1 MLDLTGSLGIPT
13 VLRRSASSR
22 QAGETGIVS
31 SAELALT
38 SSGGGPAFRHSAMS
52 SGSRSDHAGHD
63 HDGHDHSDHDNHA
76 GHDDHAGHDHDDHD
90 GHDHGDHAGHDHG
103 DHAGHDHDDH
113 AGHDHGDH
121 AGHDHDDHAGH
132 DHGDHAGHDHDDHAG
147 HDHGDHAG
155 HDHGDHAGH
164 DHDDHAGHDHD
175 DHDDRDH
182 DDHAGHDHDDHDH
195 DDHAGHDHDD
205 HGHGHHG
212 HAHDLRGASRRSLI
226 VALTLI
232 TTYMFAEVV
241 GGILSGSLAL
251 IADAGHMLTDA
262 AAIVMALVAMWI
274 ADKAASAERTFGYQR
289 AEVLAALINAAG
301 LWLIA
306 GWIVFEAYHRA
317 FREEVHV
324 DGWPVLIVGTG
335 GLLINIAAAW
345 VLHRS
350 SQHSMNVEGA
360 FQHVI
365 ADLMGSVG
373 VIISAILILTFEW
386 ALADPVLSVAIAVLI
401 LFGSRHLMYTVFNV
415 LLEGTPGHIDVY
427 RLCKELEDVEGVT
440 LIHDVHVWTIT
451 SGNEAFSAHILIDP
465 AYTGDVG
472 QMQTTMQDLVHNE
485 FGIKHVTIQLERTA
499 AACTEDHHVDH
510 LIAESGQAEKLL

>member
-1 MLDLTGSLGIPT
+1 
-13 VLRRSASSR
+13 
-22 QAGETGIVS
+22 
-31 SAELALT
+31 
-38 SSGGGPAFRHSAMS
+38 MS
-52 SGSRSDHAGHD
+52 SGSRR
-63 HDGHDHSDHDNHA
+63 
-76 GHDDHAGHDHDDHD
+76 DHAGHDHDDHE
-90 GHDHGDHAGHDHG
+90 GHDHGGHEGHDHGGHEGHDHDDHDDHDHGGHEGHDHG

-121 AGHDHDDHAGH
+121 EGHDHGGHEGHDHDDHQ
-132 DHGDHAGHDHDDHAG
+132 GHDHDDHQ
-147 HDHGDHAG
+147 
-155 HDHGDHAGH
+155 GH
-164 DHDDHAGHDHD
+164 DHDDHQGHDHD
-175 DHDDRDH
+175 DHQ
-182 DDHAGHDHDDHDH
+182 
-195 DDHAGHDHDD
+195 
-205 HGHGHHG
+205 GHGHHD

-226 VALTLI
+226 IALTLI

-262 AAIVMALVAMWI
+262 AAIMMALIAMWI

-289 AEVLAALINAAG
+289 TEVLAALINTVA

-306 GWIVFEAYHRA
+306 GWIVFEAYHRT
-317 FREEVHV
+317 FQEDVHV
-324 DGWPVLIVGTG
+324 EGLPVLIVGTG

-365 ADLMGSVG
+365 ADLLGSVG
-373 VIISAILILTFEW
+373 VIISAILILAFEW
-386 ALADPVLSVAIAVLI
+386 TLADPILSVVIAVLI
-401 LFGSRHLMYTVFNV
+401 LLGSRHLMYTVFNV

-427 RLCKELEDVEGVT
+427 RLCKELEDIEGVT

-465 AYTGDVG
+465 GYDGDVG
-472 QMQTTMQDLVHNE
+472 QMLTTMQDLVHNE
-485 FGIKHVTIQLERTA
+485 FGIQHVTIQLEKTA
-499 AACTEDHHVDH
+499 AACVEDHHVDH
-510 LIAESGQAEKLL
+510 LIAESGQGEKLL